1 MIRLVFALWFA
12 LTGFASAAPV
22 MVKSGE
28 HDGFTRLVLEFP
40 IPVDWKVGRSADGYV
55 LRVANDTPDYDLTET
70 FKLIGKSRL
79 AGIATDPVS
88 GALNLAIACAC
99 YAIPFEFR
107 PGIIVIDLRDG
118 SPPKGSSFEE
128 PLENAV
134 AQPEAPVDTADPPA
148 RYNWMDLA
156 LTQLRT
162 GQPVAANAP
171 PLAPQPDIDPDL
183 QPLRDSL
190 LHQLSRG
197 AAQGVVDMARLQPGN
212 LPPRVPSGEIP
223 PSVRIALGALPGLA
237 LSNGLPD
244 HTNIGAQGQACV
256 ESARL
261 DLASWGDDSPVFA
274 QIAKSREGLMAEFD
288 KPDPAVLQRAIQFQL
303 FIGFGA
309 EAKQLMQAFP
319 LDLPDKPLW
328 QSMANLV
335 DGRADPASAFIG
347 QEACDS
353 AAALWAILAQPQL
366 DASQPVNANAAFL
379 AFSALPIGL
388 RRDLGPVLA
397 DRFMAIG
404 ADDAAARVRDAILR
418 APGGAGPDATLLTA
432 KIEMH
437 QGDAAAAEATLQ
449 QVITDPGPGTAA
461 ALVALVEARV
471 AQDLPIA
478 PDLVAAL
485 EALAKEQAGS
495 TTAPAAIRALM
506 LAKAAS
512 GDMDGAFALLSDA
525 PDAEPLLWRVLAL
538 LGTDE
543 AVLTH
548 AIRASSA
555 PVPKLA
561 PDTAEKLAQRLARLG
576 MADSA
581 LQWLQNE
588 SEVDPILLAQIQLQ
602 RHDGRGT
609 LRALT
614 GQASPEAQSLRAQA
628 LLLLGEDAAAAQL
641 YAQSGDSAAEQ
652 RALGMAEN
660 WAEIAARGT
669 DPWKQLASEL
679 SAEPKPDTPAIGG
692 DGPLAVGKRLVDR
705 SAATQRAVDALLT
718 QIAMP

>member
-1 MIRLVFALWFA
+1 
-12 LTGFASAAPV
+12 
-22 MVKSGE
+22 
-28 HDGFTRLVLEFP
+28 
-40 IPVDWKVGRSADGYV
+40 
-55 LRVANDTPDYDLTET
+55 
-70 FKLIGKSRL
+70 
-79 AGIATDPVS
+79 
-88 GALNLAIACAC
+88 
-99 YAIPFEFR
+99 
-107 PGIIVIDLRDG
+107 
-118 SPPKGSSFEE
+118 
-128 PLENAV
+128 
-134 AQPEAPVDTADPPA
+134 
-148 RYNWMDLA
+148 
-156 LTQLRT
+156 
-162 GQPVAANAP
+162 
-171 PLAPQPDIDPDL
+171 
-183 QPLRDSL
+183 
-190 LHQLSRG
+190 
-197 AAQGVVDMARLQPGN
+197 
-212 LPPRVPSGEIP
+212 
-223 PSVRIALGALPGLA
+223 
-237 LSNGLPD
+237 
-244 HTNIGAQGQACV
+244 
-256 ESARL
+256 
-261 DLASWGDDSPVFA
+261 
-274 QIAKSREGLMAEFD
+274 
-288 KPDPAVLQRAIQFQL
+288 
-303 FIGFGA
+303 
-309 EAKQLMQAFP
+309 
-319 LDLPDKPLW
+319 
-328 QSMANLV
+328 
-335 DGRADPASAFIG
+335 
-347 QEACDS
+347 
-353 AAALWAILAQPQL
+353 
-366 DASQPVNANAAFL
+366 
-379 AFSALPIGL
+379 
-388 RRDLGPVLA
+388 
-397 DRFMAIG
+397 
-404 ADDAAARVRDAILR
+404 
-418 APGGAGPDATLLTA
+418 
-432 KIEMH
+432 MH

-449 QVITDPGPGTAA
+449 QVITDRGPSTAA
-461 ALVALVEARV
+461 ALVALVEERV

-602 RHDGRGT
+602 RHDGRAT